1 MNDWLSVLQA
11 RLRDESTL
19 IRVVVASVRG
29 SAPREAGASMLV
41 GANHLDGSIGG
52 GQLELK
58 ATEIARQM
66 LEQPAMPA
74 RLDRFALGATLGQCC
89 GGAVNLWFERFDA
102 GDRAFISTALAARRG
117 GKPVVLVTL
126 PHAGG
131 SIKRV
136 LHTAE
141 TPSTLITDAAGASVA
156 RAADSLLTATADA
169 APALLVRMD
178 RREALLERI
187 DPRGLPLWLFGA
199 GHVGRALV
207 SVMAGLPF
215 DLTWLD
221 SRAGELPASPPPQV
235 SIRHAPDPAAAVDDA
250 PAGAYFLVMTH
261 SHDLD
266 YAICRAI
273 LRRGDFAWAGLI
285 GSDTKAACFNL
296 RFGREDIAADRVA
309 RLVSPIG
316 IGGINSKLPGAIA
329 ISVAAQLLR
338 LAEATQTTSIEAT
351 SLLTGSR

>member
-1 MNDWLSVLQA
+1 MNDWLSVIQTRLQ
-11 RLRDESTL
+11 DEAAL

-29 SAPREAGASMLV
+29 SAPREAGACMLV
-41 GANHLDGSIGG
+41 GASCIDGSIGG

-66 LEQPAMPA
+66 LAQPAMPA

-102 GDRAFISTALAARRG
+102 GDCAFLSTALAARQRG
-117 GKPVVLVTL
+117 EPAVLVTL

-131 SIKRV
+131 SIKRL

-141 TPSTLITDAAGASVA
+141 TPSKLITDAAGAPVA
-156 RAADSLLTATADA
+156 RAAASLLAASADA

-215 DLTWLD
+215 NISWLD
-221 SRAGELPASPPPQV
+221 SRDDELPASPPPHV
-235 SIRHAPDPAAAVDDA
+235 SVRHAPDPAAVVGEA

-266 YAICRAI
+266 FDICRAI

-296 RFGREDIAADRVA
+296 RFGREDIAADAVA

-329 ISVAAQLLR
+329 IAVAAQLLQ
-338 LAEATQTTSIEAT
+338 LTEAAQTTSIEAT
-351 SLLTGSR
+351 PLLTGSR